1 MSATR
6 TPPSGA
12 TRRPPGRP
20 SRTGGRTWYQRFRD
34 GDLTYRRGSP
44 VKRMR
49 MMSLV
54 LVFITVLSL
63 LRLIQVQIIDTG
75 ALAQRAESARLATTP
90 LMGQRGTIYD
100 INGMPLA
107 QSVDAYNLA
116 VDQTLV
122 EDPSALAAELAPILE
137 SPEPEIEKSLVGDA
151 RFAYVQRFVTPEQAS
166 AVRDLEEPALG
177 FEQTLRREYPGGDLA
192 ANVIGYVGV
201 DGHGLAGVE
210 ISQEDTL
217 AGVDGL
223 RTVEVADGKLIP
235 TATDEL
241 VSPQP
246 GESLRLTLDQ
256 DLQYLAQDAIS
267 RQVAASRAESGTV
280 IVMEVKTGRILAM
293 ASVPTVDAN
302 DPAAGK
308 PEDLQNR
315 AVVEAF
321 EPGSTSK
328 IMTMAAVIN
337 EGKADPLTHF
347 TVKDSIDRGTRT
359 FRDHDPHPTYE
370 MTLAG
375 ILAKSSN
382 TGSIEA
388 AELIGEEK
396 FYEYLRRFG
405 VGDPTGAGFPGEA
418 SGYVPP
424 TSEWT
429 DSTFPTLAFGQ
440 GLSVSA
446 LQITSIFQT
455 IANDGVRIQPHIVE
469 STIDP
474 DGEETPAEPAAAT
487 KVVEPETAEAVLKM
501 MEGVVSPEGTANNAA
516 IPGYRVG
523 GKTGTANRIDDSCG
537 CYRDYTASFIGVAP
551 ADDPELVAA
560 VIVQDPKGTYMG
572 SSNGAPVF
580 KEVMTAALISL
591 GIPPTNDD
599 EPLLPI
605 FVGEQPG
612 NPSS

>member
-1 MSATR
+1 M
-6 TPPSGA
+6 
-12 TRRPPGRP
+12 
-20 SRTGGRTWYQRFRD
+20 
-34 GDLTYRRGSP
+34 RG
-44 VKRMR
+44 V
-49 MMSLV
+49 SLGLA
-54 LVFITVLSL
+54 LVTIISM
-63 LRLIQVQIIDTG
+63 LRLIQVQIVDTG
-75 ALAQRAESARLATTP
+75 AMAERAEIARLTQTE
-90 LMGQRGTIYD
+90 LIGERGTIYD
-100 INGMPLA
+100 INGRPLA
-107 QSVDAYNLA
+107 QSVESYNLA

-122 EDPSALAAELAPILE
+122 EDAPALAGQLAPILQLPTE
-137 SPEPEIEKSLVGDA
+137 GIEKSMVGDA
-151 RFAYVQRFVTPEQAS
+151 RFSYVARFVTPAQVAAIRE
-166 AVRDLEEPALG
+166 LNNPAFG
-177 FEQTLRREYPGGDLA
+177 FEPTLRRDYPGGDLG
-192 ANVIGYVGV
+192 ANVIGFVGL

-210 ISQEDTL
+210 AAYEDTL

-223 RTVEVADGKLIP
+223 RRVEVANGRLIP
-235 TATDEL
+235 SATDEL
-241 VSPQP
+241 VAPQP
-246 GESLRLTLDQ
+246 GDSIRLTLDR

-267 RQVAASRAESGTV
+267 RQVSASRALSGTV

-302 DPAAGK
+302 DPASGK

-337 EGKADPLTHF
+337 EGKADPLSEF
-347 TVKDSIDRGTRT
+347 TVKDSIERGTNI

-382 TGSIEA
+382 TASIEA

-396 FYEYLRRFG
+396 FLEYLRRFG
-405 VGDPTGAGFPGEA
+405 VGTPTGAGFPGEA

-424 TSEWT
+424 LEDWT
-429 DSTFPTLAFGQ
+429 DSTFPTLSFGQ

-455 IANDGVRIQPHIVE
+455 IANEGVRVQPHIVE
-469 STIDP
+469 SIIEG
-474 DGEETPAEPAAAT
+474 DGDEVVVENGETT
-487 KVVEPETAEAVLKM
+487 RVVEPETANAVLKM
-501 MEGVVSPEGTANNAA
+501 MEGVVSPDGTAANAA

-537 CYRDYTASFIGVAP
+537 CYRGYTASFIGVAP

-572 SSNGAPVF
+572 SANGAPVF
-580 KEVMTAALISL
+580 REVMIAALISL
-591 GIPPTNDD
+591 GIPPTGND

-605 FVGEQPG
+605 FVDDKPTAT
-612 NPSS
+612 S

>member
-6 TPPSGA
+6 TPPPAGSGSRQPHRSSQP
-12 TRRPPGRP
+12 TRRN
-20 SRTGGRTWYQRFRD
+20 WWQKYRD

-49 MMSLV
+49 IISLV
-54 LVFITVLSL
+54 LVLLTVVSA
-63 LRLIQVQIIDTG
+63 LRLIQVQIVDTG
-75 ALAQRAESARLATTP
+75 ALAQRAESSRLASTP
-90 LMGQRGTIYD
+90 LAGQRGTIYD

-107 QSVDAYNLA
+107 QSVEAFNFA

-122 EDPSALAAELAPILE
+122 EDAPGLAARIAPIVDLPSDE
-137 SPEPEIEKSLVGDA
+137 VEKALVGDA
-151 RFAYVQRFVTPEQAS
+151 KFAYVARFITPAQAS
-166 AVRDLEEPALG
+166 ALREMEEPAFG
-177 FEQTLRREYPGGDLA
+177 FEPTLNREYPGGDLA
-192 ANVIGYVGV
+192 ANVIGYVGL

-210 ISQEDTL
+210 VAQEDTL

-223 RTVEVADGKLIP
+223 RRVEVSNGRLIP

-241 VSPQP
+241 VAPQT
-246 GESLRLTLDQ
+246 GDSLRLTLDQ
-256 DLQYLAQDAIS
+256 DLQFLAQDAIS
-267 RQVAASRAESGTV
+267 RQVAASRAQSGTV

-302 DPAAGK
+302 DPGSGK

-337 EGKADPLTHF
+337 EGKADPLTPF

-388 AELIGEEK
+388 AELIGEDK

-455 IANDGVRIQPHIVE
+455 IANEGVRVQPHIVE
-469 STIDP
+469 SVIGA
-474 DGEETPAEPAAAT
+474 DGEEVPIEGPETT
-487 KVVEPETAEAVLKM
+487 KVVEPETADAVLKM
-501 MEGVVSPEGTANNAA
+501 MEGVVSPDGTASNAA

-537 CYRDYTASFIGVAP
+537 CYRGYTASFIGVAP

-591 GIPPTNDD
+591 GIPPTNND

-605 FVGEQPG
+605 FVGEDPTT
-612 NPSS
+612 S

>member
-6 TPPSGA
+6 TPPPTHSERAQQGSG
-12 TRRPPGRP
+12 GRP
-20 SRTGGRTWYQRFRD
+20 NRSIFQRFRT

-44 VKRMR
+44 TRRMR
-49 MMSLV
+49 GVSLALVIMTVISMM
-54 LVFITVLSL
+54 
-63 LRLIQVQIIDTG
+63 RLIQIQIVDTG
-75 ALAQRAESARLATTP
+75 AMAERAEIARLAKTELT
-90 LMGQRGTIYD
+90 GERGTIYD

-107 QSVDAYNLA
+107 QSVESYHLA
-116 VDQTLV
+116 VDQTLI
-122 EDPSALAAELAPILE
+122 EDAPALANQIAPILNLPVDE
-137 SPEPEIEKSLVGDA
+137 LQAAMAGDSKFAYLA
-151 RFAYVQRFVTPEQAS
+151 RFINPEQVA
-166 AVRDLEEPALG
+166 AIRELENPAFG
-177 FEQTLRREYPGGDLA
+177 FEPTQRRDYPGGDLG
-192 ANVIGYVGV
+192 ANVIGYVGL

-210 ISQEDTL
+210 ASYEDTL
-217 AGVDGL
+217 AGVDGV
-223 RTVEVADGKLIP
+223 RRVEVANGRLIP

-241 VSPQP
+241 VAPVP
-246 GESLRLTLDQ
+246 GDSIRLTLDR
-256 DLQYLAQDAIS
+256 DLQYLAQAAIS
-267 RQVAASRAESGTV
+267 RQVSASRAESGTV

-302 DPAAGK
+302 DPGAGK
-308 PEDLQNR
+308 QEDLQNR

-337 EGKADPLTHF
+337 EGKADPLTEF
-347 TVKDSIDRGTRT
+347 TVKDSIERGTNT

-375 ILAKSSN
+375 VLAKSSN
-382 TGSIEA
+382 TASIEA

-396 FYEYLRRFG
+396 FLEYLRRFG
-405 VGDPTGAGFPGEA
+405 VGTPTGAGFPGEA

-424 TSEWT
+424 LEDWT
-429 DSTFPTLAFGQ
+429 DSTFPTLSFGQ

-455 IANDGVRIQPHIVE
+455 IANDGVRVQPHIVE
-469 STIDP
+469 AIIEG
-474 DGEETPAEPAAAT
+474 DGDEVVVENAETT
-487 KVVEPETAEAVLKM
+487 KVVEPETAAAVLKM
-501 MEGVVSPEGTANNAA
+501 MEGVVSEDGTAANAA

-537 CYRDYTASFIGVAP
+537 CYRGYTASFIGVAP
-551 ADDPELVAA
+551 ADDPELVTA

-572 SSNGAPVF
+572 STNGAPVF
-580 KEVMTAALISL
+580 QQVMTAALISL
-591 GIPPTNDD
+591 GIPPTGND

-605 FVGEQPG
+605 FVDDQP
-612 NPSS
+612 NSKS